1 MAPGAS
7 IAFRSGWTAT
17 VGLGL
22 VASLLAGPVAAG
34 PPFQTDDPEPVPFHH
49 YEAYVFGTLDHGD
62 GSTFRQVPAF
72 EFNVGAAPD
81 LQLHVVVPM
90 AYETPGGAFGVGD
103 VELGAKYRFVRETG
117 GRPQIGTFPM
127 LELPTGD
134 SRRGLGNGRLWARLP
149 VWLQK
154 SFGPWT
160 TFGGAGYEVNHAP
173 GMKDSVF
180 AGWLLQRALN
190 RRLTVGAEVFSQQ
203 AQAVG
208 ARETTFVDGGGY
220 LDLKGNLSLLF
231 MLGHTVAGE
240 SHTVGYLGLYYT
252 WGHDRPL
259 LPTARRMPGGG
270 PRPRPAPGPPGEAE
284 TRPAIRSMRKRG
296 VPCVLRG

>member
-1 MAPGAS
+1 VAA
-7 IAFRSGWTAT
+7 
-17 VGLGL
+17 GLGL
-22 VASLLAGPVAAG
+22 AATLLATGPVAAG

-49 YEAYVFGTLDHGD
+49 YEAYAFGVFDHGG
-62 GSTFRQVPAF
+62 GSTFLQAPAF
-72 EFNVGAAPD
+72 EFNVGAAPN

-90 AYETPGGAFGVGD
+90 AYTSPGDAFGVGD
-103 VELGAKYRFVRETG
+103 VELGVKYRFVQETA

-160 TFGGAGYEVNHAP
+160 TFGGVGYEVNHAP

-180 AGWLLQRALN
+180 GGWLLQRAVD

-208 ARETTFVDGGGY
+208 GRETTFVDGGGY
-220 LDLKGNLSLLF
+220 LDLAGNLSLLF

-240 SHTVGYLGLYYT
+240 SHAVGYLGLYYT
-252 WGHDRPL
+252 WGHDRAPSAVTGQR
-259 LPTARRMPGGG
+259 PRGVSGFR
-270 PRPRPAPGPPGEAE
+270 RPRPAPPRPGPA
-284 TRPAIRSMRKRG
+284 A
-296 VPCVLRG
+296 